1 MAEVTIMQQEA
12 LKEHSKLLARMKL
25 DRSKLYGLILE
36 HMSVESKDKV
46 AQEADYETWHKE
58 TDPEKLWQAIVKS
71 HKVDC
76 VSNVSQVKELTAQ
89 KAYQQIK
96 QGPFES
102 LAQFSEQFRETY
114 RSYKNTSTAT
124 NPVNI
129 EEKEQ
134 AMDFFHALDTGRYGA
149 FKTSMLNG
157 WAAGA
162 FDPVIPSTRY
172 IGQLA
177 PGLSRYLVERE
188 GQQFHT
194 LPLRKVLNRQQ
205 PRRNKNNCEN
215 RNSNKQ
221 QRLLQRARQPK
232 T

>member
-1 MAEVTIMQQEA
+1 MAELTIMRQEA
-12 LKEHSKLLARMKL
+12 LMEHSKLLARIKL
-25 DRSKLYGLILE
+25 DRPKLYGPILE

-46 AQEADYETWHKE
+46 AQEADYEIWHNA

-96 QGPFES
+96 QGLFES
-102 LAQFSEQFRETY
+102 LAQFSERFRETY

-129 EEKEQ
+129 DEKEQ
-134 AMDFFHALDTGRYGA
+134 AMDFFHALGAGRYGA

-162 FDPVIPSTRY
+162 FNPPDTV
-172 IGQLA
+172 
-177 PGLSRYLVERE
+177 
-188 GQQFHT
+188 
-194 LPLRKVLNRQQ
+194 
-205 PRRNKNNCEN
+205 NKI
-215 RNSNKQ
+215 
-221 QRLLQRARQPK
+221 
-232 T
+232 